1 VCPAAAAAVLPQVAL
16 AASTE
21 QLPEKLIALREALTT
36 AAFDSS
42 DSPGSSSDGDSSSGA
57 NVSQLVARHPQ
68 ILRHEPQQLQALVH
82 EVGPA

>member
-1 VCPAAAAAVLPQVAL
+1 VCPAAAAVLPQVAL

-21 QLPEKLIALREALTT
+21 RLPEKLIALREALTT
-36 AAFDSS
+36 AAF